1 MEEAEERVQKHAR
14 FCAKKYPQYEE
25 FQASINSETLSV
37 SCATN
42 SKTTVEQ
49 VAKVNALVPRD
60 LPALQ
65 LTGGRKWDAR
75 KDVHTSCRS
84 FSRAFTAQLDAYG
97 MDRNDH
103 WERLLKICLN
113 DNQQIWFDNKLG
125 KKGYSWKEA
134 EEILLETFDTPAQQ
148 FFLLVDT
155 FHMRQRRDE
164 SISEYIDRFQTSRL
178 ESGSEEN
185 QNLVA
190 AFVASLSPQHS
201 KDVCAEVISQLG
213 EKTKDLD
220 SVCSLVRRI
229 CKDNKRQHED
239 DVQESARFVRA
250 KPNYSAKRHRDN
262 RARSP

>member
-1 MEEAEERVQKHAR
+1 M
-14 FCAKKYPQYEE
+14 
-25 FQASINSETLSV
+25 
-37 SCATN
+37 
-42 SKTTVEQ
+42 
-49 VAKVNALVPRD
+49 
-60 LPALQ
+60 
-65 LTGGRKWDAR
+65 
-75 KDVHTSCRS
+75 
-84 FSRAFTAQLDAYG
+84 
-97 MDRNDH
+97 
-103 WERLLKICLN
+103 
-113 DNQQIWFDNKLG
+113 
-125 KKGYSWKEA
+125 
-134 EEILLETFDTPAQQ
+134 
-148 FFLLVDT
+148 
-155 FHMRQRRDE
+155 FHMHQRRDE

-190 AFVASLSPQHS
+190 AFVASLSLQHS

-262 RARSP
+262 RARSPGAKSFSSKPCTYCKKPWSKEHRCYQYVEAKKLKNERSNAKDQLVARAASVAKSKYKKHDRNDPLTYQFGETSKNPDDAVMAEVNLEAL